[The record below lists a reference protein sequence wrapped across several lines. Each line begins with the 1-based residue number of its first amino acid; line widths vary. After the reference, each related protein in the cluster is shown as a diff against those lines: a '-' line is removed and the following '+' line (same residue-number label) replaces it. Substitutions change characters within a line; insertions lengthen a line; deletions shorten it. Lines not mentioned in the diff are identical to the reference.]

1 MSATVVRQP
10 GGALSVTPLPLTAAR
25 VAAATLDDVLR
36 LLDSSPDGLS
46 SAEASAR
53 LIRFGPNSVRTH
65 RVSAIA
71 VLGRQL
77 RSAVLGLLAITAVV
91 SFFLGDATQAIIIGV
106 ILAAS
111 IGLGFVNEYRAE
123 RASAALHSGVHHTAV
138 VRRDGHFSR
147 VDVTVL
153 VPGDV
158 IRLALGEVVPADVR
172 LIDVNGLECN
182 ESILSGES
190 TAAEKSTQPVKAD
203 AALTD
208 SDDLAFMGTIVSAG
222 EGTGMVYAT
231 GVDAQF
237 GRIAAGLGERQP
249 ETDFQA
255 GLRRFSYLLLWVAMT
270 LTVLILITNLL
281 LRRPVI
287 DSVLFALAIA
297 VGITPQ
303 LLPAVVSTSLATGSR
318 RLAKLKVLV
327 KRLVCIEDLGDIDIL
342 ITDKTGTLTE
352 GRISLVDAVNPA
364 GAHTD
369 SVLRA
374 GLLTT
379 DGDAATGGVSANAMD
394 AALWE
399 SPDAARLGTDAV
411 HRIAM
416 LPFDHTRR
424 ATSALFDDAG
434 RRVLVV
440 KGAPE
445 QVMATVHDRARYRA
459 PHAGRPVRRRPPR
472 GGRRQQAGAGPD
484 RHHRRRR
491 VRAHSER
498 FPGVRRR
505 TEGRGARFAGP
516 AGGPGHRGQGGHRR
530 QSAGRRKGLRGPGFD
545 VQRHRSPAP
554 RWTSST
560 MPNSTPRR
568 RTTPS
573 SPGSRPSR
581 RRA

>member
-10 GGALSVTPLPLTAAR
+10 GGALSVTQLPLTAAR

-53 LIRFGPNSVRTH
+53 LIRFGPNAVRTH

-77 RSAVLGLLAITAVV
+77 RSAVLGLLAVTAVV

-123 RASAALHSGVHHTAV
+123 RASAALHSGVRHTAV

-249 ETDFQA
+249 ETEFQA

-270 LTVLILITNLL
+270 LTVLIF
-281 LRRPVI
+281 
-287 DSVLFALAIA
+287 DH
-297 VGITPQ
+297 Q
-303 LLPAVVSTSLATGSR
+303 PAA
-318 RLAKLKVLV
+318 A
-327 KRLVCIEDLGDIDIL
+327 
-342 ITDKTGTLTE
+342 
-352 GRISLVDAVNPA
+352 PA
-364 GAHTD
+364 GDRLGA
-369 SVLRA
+369 VRA
-374 GLLTT
+374 G
-379 DGDAATGGVSANAMD
+379 DRGGDHAATAAGGGQHQPGD
-394 AALWE
+394 RIAAAGQAQG
-399 SPDAARLGTDAV
+399 SGQTAGV
-411 HRIAM
+411 HRG
-416 LPFDHTRR
+416 PRRHRR
-424 ATSALFDDAG
+424 AD
-434 RRVLVV
+434 
-440 KGAPE
+440 
-445 QVMATVHDRARYRA
+445 
-459 PHAGRPVRRRPPR
+459 
-472 GGRRQQAGAGPD
+472 
-484 RHHRRRR
+484 HR
-491 VRAHSER
+491 
-498 FPGVRRR
+498 
-505 TEGRGARFAGP
+505 
-516 AGGPGHRGQGGHRR
+516 
-530 QSAGRRKGLRGPGFD
+530 
-545 VQRHRSPAP
+545 
-554 RWTSST
+554 
-560 MPNSTPRR
+560 
-568 RTTPS
+568 
-573 SPGSRPSR
+573 
-581 RRA
+581 